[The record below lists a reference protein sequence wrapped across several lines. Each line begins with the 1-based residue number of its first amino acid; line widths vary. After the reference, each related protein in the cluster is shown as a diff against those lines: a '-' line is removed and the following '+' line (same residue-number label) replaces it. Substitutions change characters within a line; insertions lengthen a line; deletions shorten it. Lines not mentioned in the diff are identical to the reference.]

1 MLTIRLERWRHRGFA
16 VVSALFIVVAL
27 AALGA
32 FIATVSSTQHVGN
45 ALDIEGARAYQA
57 ARAGVEWGAANALLA
72 GNCAAANNIGPLN
85 GMTIS
90 VACNQVAAGDLVE
103 AGLGTIYAIQ
113 ATACN
118 QPAAGACPG
127 NAGNATYVERRL
139 EVLVERP

>member
-1 MLTIRLERWRHRGFA
+1 MITRRECGSQRGFA
-16 VVSALFIVVAL
+16 IVSAIFIVVAL

-45 ALDIEGARAYQA
+45 ALDIEGARGYQA
-57 ARAGVEWGAANALLA
+57 ARAGVEWGISNALA
-72 GNCAAANNIGPLN
+72 GNCIGGNIGPLN

-90 VACNQVAAGDLVE
+90 VACNPVAAGNNVE
-103 AGLGTIYAIQ
+103 AGLGAIYMIQ

-118 QPAAGACPG
+118 QPVAGACPG

>member
-1 MLTIRLERWRHRGFA
+1 MTIRRERHPQRGFA
-16 VVSALFIVVAL
+16 VVSAIFIVVAL

-57 ARAGVEWGAANALLA
+57 ARAGVEWGTANALL